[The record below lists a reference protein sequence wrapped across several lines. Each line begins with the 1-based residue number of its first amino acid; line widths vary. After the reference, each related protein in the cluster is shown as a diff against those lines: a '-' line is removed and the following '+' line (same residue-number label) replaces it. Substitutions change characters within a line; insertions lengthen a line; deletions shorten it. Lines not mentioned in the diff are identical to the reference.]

1 MQRTLTISVSTV
13 NKVVEKITGY
23 QLEPFKPIRPL
34 VIKKLVEYMEEGN
47 GSKLHEQQEGDLS
60 AFDIV
65 NYVLV
70 YEVEWIDENTIKF
83 NFNEQKRFDDIDF
96 NL

>member
-1 MQRTLTISVSTV
+1 MQRILTISVSTV

-23 QLEPFKPIRPL
+23 QLEPFKSIRPS

-47 GSKLHEQQEGDLS
+47 GSKLHGQKEGDLS

-70 YEVEWIDENTIKF
+70 YEIEWIDENTIKF

>member
-1 MQRTLTISVSTV
+1 MQRTLTINVGAV

-23 QLEPFKPIRPL
+23 QLEPFKAIRPL
-34 VIKKLVEYMEEGN
+34 VIKKLVEHMEEGN
-47 GSKLHEQQEGDLS
+47 GAKLHEQKEGDLS

-70 YEVEWIDENTIKF
+70 YEVE
-83 NFNEQKRFDDIDF
+83 
-96 NL
+96 